1 MSEGKVYNLLITR
14 GIDRDNQYEFYKERI
29 DNQYEFYKERIDSQR
44 DFLYNEYNTIEN
56 ELTEELFEKVD
67 VVVLLFGLFNDNKE
81 LFKELIAKSK
91 QYNVPLLLIRFFGME
106 YVLKEL
112 GHGVTIFAAK
122 GGFSKEKQNVL
133 FCVIPTK
140 DYFKLKEG
148 IHSIDKEAFFV
159 ATDAYEVL
167 GGE

>member
-14 GIDRDNQYEFYKERI
+14 GIDP

-106 YVLKEL
+106 YFLKEL
-112 GHGVTIFAAK
+112 EEI
-122 GGFSKEKQNVL
+122 S
-133 FCVIPTK
+133 
-140 DYFKLKEG
+140 
-148 IHSIDKEAFFV
+148 
-159 ATDAYEVL
+159 DAVVGWNPHCIVDAIETLVD
-167 GGE
+167 GEDWVKPCDISEEE

>member
-14 GIDRDNQYEFYKERI
+14 GIDPDNQYEFYKERI
-29 DNQYEFYKERIDSQR
+29 DGQR

-112 GHGVTIFAAK
+112 EEI
-122 GGFSKEKQNVL
+122 S
-133 FCVIPTK
+133 
-140 DYFKLKEG
+140 
-148 IHSIDKEAFFV
+148 
-159 ATDAYEVL
+159 DAVVGWNPHCIVDAIETLVD
-167 GGE
+167 GEDWVKPCDISEEE

>member
-1 MSEGKVYNLLITR
+1 MSESKVYNLLITR
-14 GIDRDNQYEFYKERI
+14 GIDP

-112 GHGVTIFAAK
+112 EEI
-122 GGFSKEKQNVL
+122 S
-133 FCVIPTK
+133 
-140 DYFKLKEG
+140 
-148 IHSIDKEAFFV
+148 
-159 ATDAYEVL
+159 DAVVGWNPHCIVDAIETLVD
-167 GGE
+167 GEDWVKPCDISEEE

>member
-14 GIDRDNQYEFYKERI
+14 GIDPDNQYEFYKERI
-29 DNQYEFYKERIDSQR
+29 DNQR

-112 GHGVTIFAAK
+112 EEI
-122 GGFSKEKQNVL
+122 S
-133 FCVIPTK
+133 
-140 DYFKLKEG
+140 
-148 IHSIDKEAFFV
+148 
-159 ATDAYEVL
+159 DAVVGWNPHCIVDAIETLVD
-167 GGE
+167 GEDWVKPCDISEEE

>member
-14 GIDRDNQYEFYKERI
+14 GIDP

-112 GHGVTIFAAK
+112 EEI
-122 GGFSKEKQNVL
+122 S
-133 FCVIPTK
+133 
-140 DYFKLKEG
+140 
-148 IHSIDKEAFFV
+148 
-159 ATDAYEVL
+159 DAVVGWNPHCIVDAIETLVD
-167 GGE
+167 GEDWVKPCDSSEEE